1 MRFLRGLK
9 ILVLVIVAAA
19 VLSFVVMHLWNWL
32 MPSIFGLRAITFAQA
47 FGLLLL
53 SKILLGGFHKHG
65 RGGGW
70 GRRGEWKQKMK
81 QRWDKMTPEERDRFR
96 SGMRARWDCRPHR
109 GESVPTEPFAG
120 AQRTGVER

>member
-1 MRFLRGLK
+1 MRFFRVLK
-9 ILVLVIVAAA
+9 ILVLVIVAAT
-19 VLSFVVMHLWNWL
+19 VLAFVVMHLWNWL

-65 RGGGW
+65 GRGGW
-70 GRRGEWKQKMK
+70 RGREWKRKMK
-81 QRWDKMTPEERDRFR
+81 DRWEKMTPEERERFR

-109 GESVPTEPFAG
+109 GEAVKEPFAG
-120 AQRTGVER
+120 EQRTGVEG

>member
-1 MRFLRGLK
+1 MRFFRVLK
-9 ILVLVIVAAA
+9 IVVLVIVAAT

-53 SKILLGGFHKHG
+53 SKILLGGFHKRGG
-65 RGGGW
+65 RGGW
-70 GRRGEWKQKMK
+70 RGREWKRKMK
-81 QRWDKMTPEERDRFR
+81 QRWEKMTPEERERFR

-109 GESVPTEPFAG
+109 GEAVTEPFAG